1 MRIRN
6 PGYGSDTWIRIN
18 FGRLHPDPQLGMRIR
33 IKKDKIDLN
42 KREEISSFEV
52 LDVLF

>member
-1 MRIRN
+1 MFAIVSLSYAFLIQICMDLV
-6 PGYGSDTWIRIN
+6 GWILKNR
-18 FGRLHPDPQLGMRIR
+18 
-33 IKKDKIDLN
+33 